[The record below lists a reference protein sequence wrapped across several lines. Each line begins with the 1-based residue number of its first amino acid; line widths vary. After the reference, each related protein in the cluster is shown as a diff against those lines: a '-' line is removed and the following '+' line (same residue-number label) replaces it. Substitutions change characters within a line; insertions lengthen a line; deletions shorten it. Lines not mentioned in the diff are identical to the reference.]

1 MFHHFMKQFLYYC
14 AWALVTVSK
23 TSGEQ
28 SELVNGAPHID
39 SKSKVPQS
47 DSSRE
52 VLVATN
58 AVHPTLSPSA
68 SPQNP
73 GTKATSKPKTRT
85 KAKSDGK
92 LETKAL
98 SNKKG
103 SQLEAQESSSPRV
116 SGALHRLRNRSSAH

>member
-1 MFHHFMKQFLYYC
+1 M
-14 AWALVTVSK
+14 ALLTVSK

-28 SELVNGAPHID
+28 SELVIGAPQID

-47 DSSRE
+47 DASRE
-52 VLVATN
+52 VLVAIN
-58 AVHPTLSPSA
+58 AVHPSLSPSA

-73 GTKATSKPKTRT
+73 NTKATPKPKTRT

-103 SQLEAQESSSPRV
+103 SQLKAQESSTPRI

>member
-1 MFHHFMKQFLYYC
+1 MKQFLYYC

-73 GTKATSKPKTRT
+73 GTKATSKPKTRI